1 MTRRCFIPE
10 PPRDRAV
17 LDGSEAHHLLHV
29 LRVAP
34 GDRIDLFDG
43 RGNAYEATVT
53 RCERASVEVEV
64 GPAIPSTNRAAPE
77 VVLGVALPKGDRQR
91 WLVEKCT
98 ELGVALLVP
107 IVTQRTV
114 ATTKG
119 AAGKLQRYVIEACKQ
134 CGRNTLMHIAE
145 PIAWQRWVEHTAN
158 GAPAHRPPQC
168 PDLVSND
175 SRPEGSDHL
184 FHRPGG
190 WLHRGRTGPGL
201 RPRLA
206 TNWPGAQRAT
216 YRNRST
222 SLRSTGPAAADD
234 TRIGPGANAGRC
246 RRSWCS

>member
-1 MTRRCFIPE
+1 MTRRCYIPD

-17 LDGSEAHHLLHV
+17 IDGSEAHHLLHV

-64 GPAIPSTNRAAPE
+64 GPAIPSPNRAAPE

-98 ELGVALLVP
+98 ELGVASLVP

-114 ATTKG
+114 ATPKG

-145 PIAWQRWVEHTAN
+145 PIAWQKWVEDTTDGPRLIAHPNAPTWSPTAL
-158 GAPAHRPPQC
+158 GLQDRITF
-168 PDLVSND
+168 SIG
-175 SRPEGSDHL
+175 PEGGFTEEELALASA
-184 FHRPGG
+184 RG
-190 WLHRGRTGPGL
+190 WQPIGLGPYVL
-201 RPRLA
+201 RVE
-206 TNWPGAQRAT
+206 T
-216 YRNRST
+216 
-222 SLRSTGPAAADD
+222 AAAACAALALLQP
-234 TRIGPGANAGRC
+234 TPG
-246 RRSWCS
+246 